1 MGLQRAKTAESLAPN
16 RSDGSKPKRERDAFW
31 RLLIFFRPYW
41 KRAVACVLL
50 IGAAEGLRFYFIWL
64 TQHLLRPL
72 IESGVRAGEG
82 DWLIRSVQK
91 GLQWLF
97 ADASNRLTLLGAVC
111 LVGVGV
117 AIMRATI
124 SFAHTFLANN
134 IAQKVVLDLRR
145 RLYTHLQTM
154 PPSFFEHERTGQL
167 LARII
172 NDVAALQS
180 LVTIGIEDLVSA
192 PVLILGSLVLMLVIS
207 PPLTVIALVLLPLVG
222 WLMWRLGRRLRRAS
236 YETQVALGQLTAL
249 LRESLSGIKL
259 VQAFS
264 AEEQALLQF
273 DQRNRQVYQH
283 TLRAIRLRTLLSP
296 SVELIGTMGVIAGVF
311 IGGVFVIQG
320 WLRPENLLAFMV
332 YFYTLASST
341 RRLTQIQAVREQ
353 VAGAAERLFQVLD
366 TEPKITDAPDA
377 VDLPTVKGEVTFE
390 NVRFRYPN
398 GDEIL
403 KGISFKIRPGEKVAI
418 VGPSGVGKT
427 TIAMLMMRFY
437 DPTEGRILLD
447 GHDIRKIRLASLRR
461 HIGLVLQDTFVI
473 DGTVRENIALGNPDA
488 TDEEIVEAAKLANA
502 HEFIERL
509 PNGYDTWVGEGGAFL
524 SVGQRQ
530 RIALARAL
538 LKKPAILVLD
548 EVTSHLDAES
558 EAAVQQAIERAMQGR
573 TVILIA
579 HRLSTV
585 KNADR
590 ILVLQD
596 GQIVEEGRH
605 EELVAANTYYRRL
618 YELQQ

>member
-1 MGLQRAKTAESLAPN
+1 MSLRKAKTAELRIPQ
-16 RSDGSKPKRERDAFW
+16 RSNGGELLSRGDAFW
-31 RLLIFFRPYW
+31 RLLSFFRPYW
-41 KRAVACVLL
+41 ERVAACVLL
-50 IGAAEGLRFYFIWL
+50 IGVAEGLRFYFIWL

-72 IESGVRAGEG
+72 IESGVQAGEG
-82 DWLIRSVQK
+82 DWLIRTVQK

-97 ADASNRLTLLGAVC
+97 FDASDRITLLGAVC

-117 AIMRATI
+117 AFMGAAL

-134 IAQKVVLDLRR
+134 VAQKVVLDLRR

-154 PPSFFEHERTGQL
+154 PPSYFEHERTGQL
-167 LARII
+167 LARVV

-180 LVTIGIEDLVSA
+180 LVTIGIEDLISA
-192 PVLILGSLVLMLVIS
+192 PVLIFGSFFLMLVIS
-207 PPLTVIALVLLPLVG
+207 PPLTAIALVLLPLVG
-222 WLMWRLGRRLRRAS
+222 WLMWRLGRKLRRAS

-249 LRESLSGIKL
+249 LRESFSAIKL
-259 VQAFS
+259 VQAFG

-283 TLRAIRLRTLLSP
+283 ALRAIRLRTLLSP
-296 SVELIGTMGVIAGVF
+296 SVELIGTIGVIVGVF
-311 IGGVFVIQG
+311 IGGIFVIQG
-320 WLRPENLLAFMV
+320 WLRPESLLAFMV

-353 VAGAAERLFQVLD
+353 VAGAAERVFQVLD
-366 TEPKITDAPDA
+366 TEPEITDAPDA
-377 VDLPTVKGEVTFE
+377 IDLPTVKGEVTFE

-398 GDEIL
+398 GDEVL
-403 KGISFKIRPGEKVAI
+403 KGVSFRIRPGERVAI

-427 TIAMLMMRFY
+427 TIVMLLMRFY
-437 DPTEGRILLD
+437 EPTEGRILID
-447 GHDIRKIRLASLRR
+447 GHDIRKIRLTSLRR
-461 HIGLVLQDTFVI
+461 HIGLVLQDSFVI
-473 DGTVRENIALGNPDA
+473 DGTIRENIAMGNPDA

-502 HEFIERL
+502 HEFIEKL

-605 EELVAANTYYRRL
+605 DELVAANTYYRRL

>member
-1 MGLQRAKTAESLAPN
+1 MSLRKAKTAELRIPQ
-16 RSDGSKPKRERDAFW
+16 RSNGGKRLSRGDAFW
-31 RLLIFFRPYW
+31 RLLSFFRPYW
-41 KRAVACVLL
+41 ERVAACVLL
-50 IGAAEGLRFYFIWL
+50 IGVAEGLRFYFIWL

-82 DWLIRSVQK
+82 DRLIRTVQK

-97 ADASNRLTLLGAVC
+97 SDASDRITLLGAVC

-117 AIMRATI
+117 AFMRAAL

-134 IAQKVVLDLRR
+134 VAQKVVLDLRR

-154 PPSFFEHERTGQL
+154 PPSYFEHERTGQL
-167 LARII
+167 LARVV

-180 LVTIGIEDLVSA
+180 LVTIGIEDLISA
-192 PVLILGSLVLMLVIS
+192 PVLIFGSFFLMLVIS
-207 PPLTVIALVLLPLVG
+207 PPLTAIALVLLPLVG
-222 WLMWRLGRRLRRAS
+222 WLMWRLGRKLRRAS

-249 LRESLSGIKL
+249 LRESFSAIKL
-259 VQAFS
+259 VQAFG

-283 TLRAIRLRTLLSP
+283 ALRAIRLRTLLSP
-296 SVELIGTMGVIAGVF
+296 SVELIGTIGVIVGVF
-311 IGGVFVIQG
+311 IGGIFVIQG
-320 WLRPENLLAFMV
+320 WLRPESLLAFMV

-353 VAGAAERLFQVLD
+353 VAGAAERVFQVLD
-366 TEPKITDAPDA
+366 TEPEITDAPDA
-377 VDLPTVKGEVTFE
+377 IDLPTVKGEVTFE

-398 GDEIL
+398 GDEVL
-403 KGISFKIRPGEKVAI
+403 KGVSFRIRPGERVAI

-427 TIAMLMMRFY
+427 TIVMLLMRFY
-437 DPTEGRILLD
+437 EPTEGRILID
-447 GHDIRKIRLASLRR
+447 GHDIRKIRLTSLRR
-461 HIGLVLQDTFVI
+461 HIGLVLQDSFVI
-473 DGTVRENIALGNPDA
+473 DGTIRENIAMGNPDA

-502 HEFIERL
+502 HEFIEKL

>member
-1 MGLQRAKTAESLAPN
+1 MSLQKAKTAEPQIPQ
-16 RSDGSKPKRERDAFW
+16 RSDGSELLGKGDAFW
-31 RLLIFFRPYW
+31 RLLSFFRPYW
-41 KRAVACVLL
+41 KRVAACILL
-50 IGAAEGLRFYFIWL
+50 IGVAEGLRFYFIWL

-72 IESGVRAGEG
+72 IESGVRTGEG
-82 DWLIRSVQK
+82 DWLIRTVQK
-91 GLQWLF
+91 GLQLLF
-97 ADASNRLTLLGAVC
+97 SNASDRIALLGAVC

-117 AIMRATI
+117 AFMRAAL

-134 IAQKVVLDLRR
+134 VAQKVVLDLRR

-154 PPSFFEHERTGQL
+154 PPSYFEHERTGQL
-167 LARII
+167 LARVV

-180 LVTIGIEDLVSA
+180 LVTIGIEDLISA
-192 PVLILGSLVLMLVIS
+192 PVLIVGSFFLMLVIS
-207 PPLTVIALVLLPLVG
+207 PTLTAIALFLLPLVG

-236 YETQVALGQLTAL
+236 YDTQVALGQLTAL
-249 LRESLSGIKL
+249 LRESLSAIKL
-259 VQAFS
+259 VQAFG

-283 TLRAIRLRTLLSP
+283 ALRAIRLRTLLSP
-296 SVELIGTMGVIAGVF
+296 SVELIGTIGVIVGVF

-320 WLRPENLLAFMV
+320 WLRPESLLAFMV

-353 VAGAAERLFQVLD
+353 VAGAAERVFQVLD
-366 TEPKITDAPDA
+366 TEPEITDAPDA
-377 VDLPTVKGEVTFE
+377 IDLPTVRGEVTFE
-390 NVRFRYPN
+390 NVRFKYPN
-398 GDEIL
+398 GDDVL
-403 KGISFKIRPGEKVAI
+403 KGVSFKVRPGERVAI

-427 TIAMLMMRFY
+427 TIAMLLMRFY
-437 DPTEGRILLD
+437 EPIEGRILID
-447 GHDIRKIRLASLRR
+447 GYDIRKIRLASLRR
-461 HIGLVLQDTFVI
+461 HIGLVLQDSFVI
-473 DGTVRENIALGNPDA
+473 DGTIRENIAMGNPDA

-605 EELVAANTYYRRL
+605 EELVAADTYYRRL

>member
-1 MGLQRAKTAESLAPN
+1 MRLREAKTTEPQVPQ
-16 RSDGSKPKRERDAFW
+16 RSDRSELLGKKDAFW
-31 RLLIFFRPYW
+31 RLMSFFRSYW
-41 KRAVACVLL
+41 KRVVVCILL

-82 DWLIRSVQK
+82 DWLIRAVQK

-97 ADASNRLTLLGAVC
+97 VDASNRLTLLGAVC

-117 AIMRATI
+117 AVMRAVL

-134 IAQKVVLDLRR
+134 VAQKVVLDLRR
-145 RLYTHLQTM
+145 HLYAHLQTM

-167 LARII
+167 LARVV

-180 LVTIGIEDLVSA
+180 LVTIGIEDLISA
-192 PVLILGSLVLMLVIS
+192 PVLIFGSFFLMLVIS
-207 PPLTVIALVLLPLVG
+207 PHLTAIVLVLLPLVG

-236 YETQVALGQLTAL
+236 YDTQVALGQLVAL
-249 LRESLSGIKL
+249 LRESFSAVKL
-259 VQAFS
+259 VQAFV

-283 TLRAIRLRTLLSP
+283 TLRAIRLRTMLSP
-296 SVELIGTMGVIAGVF
+296 SVELIGTVGVIAGVF

-320 WLRPENLLAFMV
+320 WMQPENLLAFMV

-353 VAGAAERLFQVLD
+353 VAGAAERVFQVLD
-366 TEPKITDAPDA
+366 TKPEITDSPDA
-377 VDLPTVKGEVTFE
+377 IDLPTVRGEVTFE
-390 NVRFRYPN
+390 NVCFRYPN
-398 GDEIL
+398 GDEVL
-403 KGISFKIRPGEKVAI
+403 RGISFKICPGEKVAI

-427 TIAMLMMRFY
+427 TIVMLLMRFY
-437 DPTEGRILLD
+437 DPTEGRILID
-447 GHDIRKIRLASLRR
+447 GHDIRKIRIASLRR
-461 HIGLVLQDTFVI
+461 HTGLVLQDSFVI
-473 DGTVRENIALGNPDA
+473 DGTVRENIAMGNPDA

-509 PNGYDTWVGEGGAFL
+509 PNGYGTWVGEGGAFL

-538 LKKPAILVLD
+538 LKKPAILILD

-585 KNADR
+585 KNTDR

-605 EELVAANTYYRRL
+605 EELVATDTYYRRL

>member
-1 MGLQRAKTAESLAPN
+1 
-16 RSDGSKPKRERDAFW
+16 
-31 RLLIFFRPYW
+31 
-41 KRAVACVLL
+41 
-50 IGAAEGLRFYFIWL
+50 
-64 TQHLLRPL
+64 
-72 IESGVRAGEG
+72 
-82 DWLIRSVQK
+82 
-91 GLQWLF
+91 LQWLF
-97 ADASNRLTLLGAVC
+97 SDASDRITLLGAVC

-117 AIMRATI
+117 AFMRAAL

-134 IAQKVVLDLRR
+134 VAQKVVLDLRR

-154 PPSFFEHERTGQL
+154 PPSYFEHERTGQL
-167 LARII
+167 LARVV

-180 LVTIGIEDLVSA
+180 LVTIGIEDLISA
-192 PVLILGSLVLMLVIS
+192 PVLIVGSFFLMLVIS
-207 PPLTVIALVLLPLVG
+207 PPLTAIALVLLPLVG
-222 WLMWRLGRRLRRAS
+222 WLMWRLGRKLRRAS

-249 LRESLSGIKL
+249 LRESFSAIKL
-259 VQAFS
+259 VQAFG

-283 TLRAIRLRTLLSP
+283 ALRAIRLRTLLSP
-296 SVELIGTMGVIAGVF
+296 SVELIGTIGVIVGVF
-311 IGGVFVIQG
+311 IGGIFVIQG
-320 WLRPENLLAFMV
+320 WLRPESLLAFMV

-353 VAGAAERLFQVLD
+353 VAGAAERVFQVLD
-366 TEPKITDAPDA
+366 TEPEITDVPDA
-377 VDLPTVKGEVTFE
+377 IDLPTVKGEVTFE

-398 GDEIL
+398 GDEVL
-403 KGISFKIRPGEKVAI
+403 KGVSFRIRPGERVAI

-427 TIAMLMMRFY
+427 TIVMLLMRFY
-437 DPTEGRILLD
+437 EPTEGRILID
-447 GHDIRKIRLASLRR
+447 GHDIRKIRLTSLRR
-461 HIGLVLQDTFVI
+461 HIGLVLQDSFVI
-473 DGTVRENIALGNPDA
+473 DGTIRENIAMGNPDA

-502 HEFIERL
+502 HEFIEKL